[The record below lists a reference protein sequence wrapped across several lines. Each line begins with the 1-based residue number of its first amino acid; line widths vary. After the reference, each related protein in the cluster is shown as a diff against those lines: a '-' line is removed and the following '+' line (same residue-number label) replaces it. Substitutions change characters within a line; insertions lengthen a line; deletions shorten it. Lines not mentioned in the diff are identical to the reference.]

1 MVVAFAILGAPGGS
15 IFPEWNPAMK
25 LKRSWT
31 IVAITSATLGATQ
44 GVPFSQ
50 HGTVSQRVSHTTID
64 IEYNR
69 PVARGRELFG
79 ALVKWD
85 SVWHPGADSASRI
98 RFDKDVVLQ
107 DKPLAKGEYSLWLIP
122 RQGAPWTLI
131 LSSAAH
137 VFHQPYPG
145 PGHDALRVDIV
156 PEKGTH
162 MEAMAFYFP
171 VVGRDSVILRMHWG
185 ETMLPIRIKVS
196 RDP

>member
-1 MVVAFAILGAPGGS
+1 MKSNRWVLLAGLGIAS
-15 IFPEWNPAMK
+15 
-25 LKRSWT
+25 
-31 IVAITSATLGATQ
+31 LGLAQ

-50 HGTVSQRVSHTTID
+50 HGTVAQRVSHTSID
-64 IEYNR
+64 IDYNR

-85 SVWHPGADSASRI
+85 SIWHPGADSASRI

-107 DKPLAKGEYSLWLIP
+107 DKPLARGEYSLWLIP
-122 RQGAPWTLI
+122 RQAAPWTLI

-145 PGHDALRVDIV
+145 SQHDALRVDIA
-156 PEKGTH
+156 PEKGAH

-171 VVGRDSVILRMHWG
+171 VVGRDSTVLRIHWG
-185 ETMLPIRIKVS
+185 EMILPIRIKVS

>member
-1 MVVAFAILGAPGGS
+1 MTLSRLWAVAATAIASLGA
-15 IFPEWNPAMK
+15 M
-25 LKRSWT
+25 
-31 IVAITSATLGATQ
+31 Q

-50 HGTVSQRVSHTTID
+50 HGTVSQRVSHTNID

-85 SVWHPGADSASRI
+85 SIWHPGADSASRI
-98 RFDKDVVLQ
+98 RFDKDIVLQ
-107 DKPLAKGEYSLWLIP
+107 DKALAKGEYSLWLIP
-122 RQGAPWTLI
+122 RQSAPWTLI
-131 LSSAAH
+131 LSKAAH

-145 PGHDALRVDIV
+145 AEHDALRVDIA
-156 PEKGTH
+156 PEKGAH

>member
-1 MVVAFAILGAPGGS
+1 
-15 IFPEWNPAMK
+15 MK
-25 LKRSWT
+25 RNRWLT
-31 IVAITSATLGATQ
+31 MVAIASVSLGLRQ

-50 HGTVSQRVSHTTID
+50 HGAVAQRVSHTNID
-64 IEYNR
+64 IDYNR

-85 SVWHPGADSASRI
+85 SIWHPGADSASRI

-122 RQGAPWTLI
+122 RQAAPWTLI
-131 LSSAAH
+131 LSSAAR

-145 PGHDALRVDIV
+145 SQHDALRVDIA
-156 PEKGTH
+156 PEKGAH
-162 MEAMAFYFP
+162 METMAFYFP
-171 VVGRDSVILRMHWG
+171 VVGRDSAVLRMHWG
-185 ETMLPIRIKVS
+185 ETILPIRIKVS

>member
-1 MVVAFAILGAPGGS
+1 MKRKSWIVLAITASLSLGA
-15 IFPEWNPAMK
+15 A
-25 LKRSWT
+25 
-31 IVAITSATLGATQ
+31 Q

-50 HGTVSQRVSHTTID
+50 HGTVSQRVSHTNID
-64 IEYNR
+64 IDYSR
-69 PVARGRELFG
+69 PVARGRALFG

-98 RFDKDVVLQ
+98 RFDKDIVLQ

-131 LSSAAH
+131 LSKAAH

-145 PGHDALRVDIV
+145 AEHDALRVDIA
-156 PEKGTH
+156 PEKGGH
-162 MEAMAFYFP
+162 METMAFYFP

-185 ETMLPIRIKVS
+185 ETILPIRIKVS

>member
-1 MVVAFAILGAPGGS
+1 MTLSRLWAVAATAIASLGA
-15 IFPEWNPAMK
+15 M
-25 LKRSWT
+25 
-31 IVAITSATLGATQ
+31 Q

-50 HGTVSQRVSHTTID
+50 HGTVSQRVSHTNID

-85 SVWHPGADSASRI
+85 SIWHPGADSASRI
-98 RFDKDVVLQ
+98 RFDKDIVLQ
-107 DKPLAKGEYSLWLIP
+107 DKALAKGEYSLWLIP
-122 RQGAPWTLI
+122 RQSAPWTLI
-131 LSSAAH
+131 LSKAAH

-145 PGHDALRVDIV
+145 AEHDALRVDIA
-156 PEKGTH
+156 PEKGAH

-185 ETMLPIRIKVS
+185 ETILPIRIKVS

>member
-1 MVVAFAILGAPGGS
+1 VA
-15 IFPEWNPAMK
+15 
-25 LKRSWT
+25 
-31 IVAITSATLGATQ
+31 VAVLSLGATQ

-50 HGTVSQRVSHTTID
+50 HGTVAQRVSHTNID
-64 IEYNR
+64 IDYNR

-85 SVWHPGADSASRI
+85 SIWHPGADSATRI

-107 DKPLAKGEYSLWLIP
+107 DKTLAKGEYSLWLIP
-122 RQGAPWTLI
+122 RQAAPWTLI
-131 LSSAAH
+131 FSSAAH

-145 PGHDALRVDIV
+145 SQHDALRVDIA
-156 PEKGTH
+156 PEKGAH

-171 VVGRDSVILRMHWG
+171 VVGRDSAVLRLHWG
-185 ETMLPIRIKVS
+185 ETILPIRIKVS

>member
-1 MVVAFAILGAPGGS
+1 MRLTAALALVALSVVSLGA
-15 IFPEWNPAMK
+15 
-25 LKRSWT
+25 
-31 IVAITSATLGATQ
+31 VQ

-50 HGTVSQRVSHTTID
+50 HGTVSQRVSHTNID
-64 IEYNR
+64 IEYSR
-69 PVARGRELFG
+69 PVARGRALFG

-85 SVWHPGADSASRI
+85 SIWHPGADSATRL
-98 RFDKDVVLQ
+98 RFDKDIVLQ
-107 DKPLAKGEYSLWLIP
+107 DRALPKGEYSLWLIP
-122 RQGAPWTLI
+122 RQSAPWTLI
-131 LSSAAH
+131 LSKAAH

-145 PGHDALRVDIV
+145 SEQDALRVDIA
-156 PEKGTH
+156 PEKGGH